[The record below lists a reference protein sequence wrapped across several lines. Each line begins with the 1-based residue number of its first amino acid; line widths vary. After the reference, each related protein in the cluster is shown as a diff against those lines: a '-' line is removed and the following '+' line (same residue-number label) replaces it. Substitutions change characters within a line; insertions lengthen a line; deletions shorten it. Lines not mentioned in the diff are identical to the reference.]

1 MAVLLGRTSPS
12 STAISVHIRVCE
24 EKNLIIA
31 VEGIDGAG
39 KNTLVTAV
47 TNQLRSQGHSVSS
60 ITFPAYRQTI
70 FADFADQAL
79 HGQLGDT
86 ADSAWAMAL
95 LFALDRKDRRQA
107 IIDATRE
114 NDVLIIDRYV
124 ASNAAYSLARTQDPA
139 IVEWIEKTEFG
150 DFQLPL
156 PDVQVCLATSVGV
169 AADRARKREATD
181 VQRTRDVYE
190 KDSSLQERTLAAY
203 QRFAEDSWQSPWL
216 MLTGDDGADRLVEWI
231 SARLR

>member
-1 MAVLLGRTSPS
+1 M
-12 STAISVHIRVCE
+12 CE

-60 ITFPAYRQTI
+60 MTFPAYRQTI

-95 LFALDRKDRRQA
+95 LFALDRKERREA
-107 IIDATRE
+107 IVDAARE

-169 AADRARKREATD
+169 AADRARNREASD
-181 VQRTRDVYE
+181 AQRTRDTYE
-190 KDSSLQERTLAAY
+190 KDSGLQERTLAAY
-203 QRFAEDSWQSPWL
+203 QKFAGGSWQSPWL

>member
-1 MAVLLGRTSPS
+1 M
-12 STAISVHIRVCE
+12 
-24 EKNLIIA
+24 IIA

-60 ITFPAYRQTI
+60 MTFPAYRQTI

-95 LFALDRKDRRQA
+95 LFALDRKERREA
-107 IIDATRE
+107 IVDAARE

-124 ASNAAYSLARTQDPA
+124 ASNGAYSLARTQDPA
-139 IVEWIEKTEFG
+139 IVGWIEKTEFG

-169 AADRARKREATD
+169 AADRARKREASD
-181 VQRTRDVYE
+181 VQRTRDAYE
-190 KDSSLQERTLAAY
+190 KDSGLQERTLAAY
-203 QRFAEDSWQSPWL
+203 QKFAEGSWQSPWL

>member
-1 MAVLLGRTSPS
+1 M
-12 STAISVHIRVCE
+12 
-24 EKNLIIA
+24 IIA

-60 ITFPAYRQTI
+60 MTFPAYRQTI

-95 LFALDRKDRRQA
+95 LFALDRKERREA
-107 IIDATRE
+107 IVDAARE

-169 AADRARKREATD
+169 AADRARNREASD
-181 VQRTRDVYE
+181 VQRTRDTYE
-190 KDSSLQERTLAAY
+190 KDAGLQERTLAAY
-203 QRFAEDSWQSPWL
+203 QKFAGGSWQSPWL

>member
-1 MAVLLGRTSPS
+1 M
-12 STAISVHIRVCE
+12 
-24 EKNLIIA
+24 IIA

-60 ITFPAYRQTI
+60 MTFPAYRQTI

-86 ADSAWAMAL
+86 ADSTWAMAL
-95 LFALDRKDRRQA
+95 LFALDRKERRQA
-107 IIDATRE
+107 IVDAARE

-124 ASNAAYSLARTQDPA
+124 ASNAAYSLARTQNPA
-139 IVEWIEKTEFG
+139 IVEWIEKTEFE

-169 AADRARKREATD
+169 AADRARKREASD
-181 VQRTRDVYE
+181 VQRTRDAYE
-190 KDSSLQERTLAAY
+190 KDSGLQERTLVAY
-203 QRFAEDSWQSPWL
+203 QMFAEGSWQSPWL

>member
-1 MAVLLGRTSPS
+1 M
-12 STAISVHIRVCE
+12 
-24 EKNLIIA
+24 IIA

-60 ITFPAYRQTI
+60 MTFPAYRQTI

-95 LFALDRKDRRQA
+95 LFALDRKERREA
-107 IIDATRE
+107 IVDAVRE

-139 IVEWIEKTEFG
+139 IVGWIEKTEFG

-169 AADRARKREATD
+169 AADRARKREASD
-181 VQRTRDVYE
+181 VQRTRDAYE

-203 QRFAEDSWQSPWL
+203 QKFAEGSWQSPWL

>member
-1 MAVLLGRTSPS
+1 M
-12 STAISVHIRVCE
+12 
-24 EKNLIIA
+24 IIA

-60 ITFPAYRQTI
+60 MTFPAYRQTI

-95 LFALDRKDRRQA
+95 LFALDRKERREA
-107 IIDATRE
+107 IVDAVRE

-139 IVEWIEKTEFG
+139 IVGWIEKTEFG

-169 AADRARKREATD
+169 AADRARNREASD
-181 VQRTRDVYE
+181 MQRTRDTYE
-190 KDSSLQERTLAAY
+190 KDAGLQERTLAAY
-203 QRFAEDSWQSPWL
+203 QKFAGGSWQSPWL

>member
-1 MAVLLGRTSPS
+1 M
-12 STAISVHIRVCE
+12 
-24 EKNLIIA
+24 IIA

-47 TNQLRSQGHSVSS
+47 SEELRRRGHSVGTM
-60 ITFPAYRQTI
+60 TFPAYRQTM

-79 HGQLGDT
+79 HGQLGDA

-95 LFALDRKDRRQA
+95 LFALDRRERRQA
-107 IIDATRE
+107 IETAARE

-124 ASNAAYSLARTQDPA
+124 ASNAAYSQARTQDSA

-150 DFQLPL
+150 EFQLPL
-156 PDVQVCLATSVGV
+156 PDVQVCLATSVEV
-169 AADRARKREATD
+169 AAGRARHREAT
-181 VQRTRDVYE
+181 VTERVRDAYE

-203 QRFAEDSWQSPWL
+203 LQFAETSWQSPWL
-216 MLTGDDGADRLVEWI
+216 VLTGDGGADQLLEWI
-231 SARLR
+231 SEHLD

>member
-1 MAVLLGRTSPS
+1 M
-12 STAISVHIRVCE
+12 
-24 EKNLIIA
+24 IIA

-60 ITFPAYRQTI
+60 MTFPAYRQTI

-95 LFALDRKDRRQA
+95 LFALDRKERREA
-107 IIDATRE
+107 IVDAARE

-139 IVEWIEKTEFG
+139 IVGWTEKTEFG

-169 AADRARKREATD
+169 AADRARKREASD
-181 VQRTRDVYE
+181 VQRTRDAYE
-190 KDSSLQERTLAAY
+190 KDSGLQERTLAAY
-203 QRFAEDSWQSPWL
+203 QKFAEGSWQSPWL

>member
-1 MAVLLGRTSPS
+1 M
-12 STAISVHIRVCE
+12 
-24 EKNLIIA
+24 IIA

-60 ITFPAYRQTI
+60 MTFPAYRQTI

-95 LFALDRKDRRQA
+95 LFALDRKERRQA
-107 IIDATRE
+107 IVDAARE

-124 ASNAAYSLARTQDPA
+124 ASNAAYSLARTQNPA
-139 IVEWIEKTEFG
+139 IVEWIEKTEFE

-169 AADRARKREATD
+169 AADRARKREASD
-181 VQRTRDVYE
+181 VQRTRDAYE
-190 KDSSLQERTLAAY
+190 KDSGLQERTLAAY
-203 QRFAEDSWQSPWL
+203 QKFAEGSWQSPWL

>member
-1 MAVLLGRTSPS
+1 M
-12 STAISVHIRVCE
+12 
-24 EKNLIIA
+24 IIA

-60 ITFPAYRQTI
+60 MTFPAYRQTI

-95 LFALDRKDRRQA
+95 LFALDRKERRQA
-107 IIDATRE
+107 IIDAARE

-139 IVEWIEKTEFG
+139 IVEWIEKTEFE

-169 AADRARKREATD
+169 AADRARKREASD
-181 VQRTRDVYE
+181 VQRTRDAYE
-190 KDSSLQERTLAAY
+190 KDSGLQERTLAAY
-203 QRFAEDSWQSPWL
+203 QKFAEGSWQSPWL